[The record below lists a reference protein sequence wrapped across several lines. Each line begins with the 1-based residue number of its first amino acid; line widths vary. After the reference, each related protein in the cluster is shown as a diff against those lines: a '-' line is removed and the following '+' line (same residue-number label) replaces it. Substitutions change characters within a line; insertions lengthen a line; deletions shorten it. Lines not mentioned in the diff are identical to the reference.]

1 MIDVGAGGGGYVL
14 RRARTEPRTFAI
26 AIDASAY
33 ALARAAWSA
42 KRGHLANAAFLV
54 EGVERLPPELGC
66 LADEVTVHFP
76 WGSLL
81 RGLLDGSSA
90 VVGSVAGLMKN
101 GAELRVLVSAAVRDG
116 FGEVNPSV
124 ITSRCEN
131 YLQHGLRLVD
141 ARWAS
146 SEVVRDSRSAW
157 AKRLGVG
164 RTRPAVIARYRRDA
178 T

>member
-1 MIDVGAGGGGYVL
+1 VGAGDGGYVL
-14 RRARTEPRTFAI
+14 HRARTEPTSFAI
-26 AIDASAY
+26 AIDASPD
-33 ALARAAWSA
+33 ALARGAWSA
-42 KRGHLANAAFLV
+42 KRAHLANAVFLV
-54 EGVERLPPELGC
+54 EGVERLPRELAC
-66 LADEVTVHFP
+66 LADEVTVQFP

-81 RGLLDGSSA
+81 QGLLDGSSS
-90 VVGSVAGLMKN
+90 VVGSVAALMKN
-101 GAELRVLVSAAVRDG
+101 RAELRVLVSAAVRDG
-116 FGEVNPSV
+116 FGGVTPSV

>member
-1 MIDVGAGGGGYVL
+1 VGAGNGGYVL
-14 RRARTEPRTFAI
+14 HRARTEPTSFAV
-26 AIDASAY
+26 AIDASPDP
-33 ALARAAWSA
+33 LARGAWSA
-42 KRGHLANAAFLV
+42 KRAHLANAAFLV
-54 EGVERLPPELGC
+54 EGVERLPRELAC

-81 RGLLDGSSA
+81 QGLLDGSSS
-90 VVGSVAGLMKN
+90 VVGSVAALMKN
-101 GAELRVLVSAAVRDG
+101 RAELRVLVAAAVRDG
-116 FGEVNPSV
+116 FGAVTPSV

-146 SEVVRDSRSAW
+146 SEVIRESRSAW